1 MEALVACSDCFRSLL
16 PQFVSRWGDAA
27 AAAADDDD
35 DDDGDDDHHHHHQY
49 PNQIV

>member
-1 MEALVACSDCFRSLL
+1 MACSGCFRSLL

-27 AAAADDDD
+27 DDDDD
-35 DDDGDDDHHHHHQY
+35 DDDGDDDHHHHQY